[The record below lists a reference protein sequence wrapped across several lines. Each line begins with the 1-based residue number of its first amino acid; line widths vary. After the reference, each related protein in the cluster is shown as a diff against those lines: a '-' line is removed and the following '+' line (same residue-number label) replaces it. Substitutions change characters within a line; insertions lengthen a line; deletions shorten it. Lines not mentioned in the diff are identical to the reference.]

1 VDSLLFEILI
11 IVLLSLINGVFS
23 MSELAIVSAN
33 PGRLAVLASKG
44 RRGAAIA
51 LKLAANSGQFLAT
64 VQIGIT
70 LIGIVSGVFGGATLG
85 EDLAGALITY
95 GLKPAI
101 AEPVAF
107 VTVVGFITYLS
118 LVVGELVP
126 KQIAL
131 SYPETVACLMSLPL
145 LVLSRVGTPLVWILD
160 SSSKLVSKVLP
171 FKVGQRA
178 EVSESDI
185 KNLIAQSATS
195 GEIRRTEK
203 EIALRVFRLD
213 DRPISAF
220 MTARPDMEWLDLN
233 KPLEEL
239 WSSALSVPHFF
250 FPVCKGGI
258 DNLLGII
265 SIKDL
270 CIIRASSS
278 SINIKDLVRPA
289 VKILST
295 RDALSV
301 LEEFKKQRRQ
311 VAIVLDEHGDVDGMV
326 TTHDLLEAIVGDLAD
341 FEGEELSIVRRENG
355 TVLVDASVDIHELL
369 LFLKIEA
376 PEKAPLKGYQSVGGV
391 VFGELNTLPTVG
403 AKVTW
408 SGLTFEV
415 LDMDGPRMDKV
426 LVTKVSTK

>member
-1 VDSLLFEILI
+1 
-11 IVLLSLINGVFS
+11 
-23 MSELAIVSAN
+23 MSELAIISAN
-33 PGRLAVLASKG
+33 HGRLSVLAGKG
-44 RRGAAIA
+44 KSGAATAI
-51 LKLAANSGQFLAT
+51 KLAANPVRFLAT

-70 LIGIVSGVFGGATLG
+70 LIGIIAGVFGGATLS
-85 EDLAGALITY
+85 EDLANKLIIF
-95 GLKPAI
+95 GLNPSYS
-101 AEPVAF
+101 EPIAF

-118 LVVGELVP
+118 LILGELVP

-131 SYPETVACLMSLPL
+131 AYPEPVACIMSFPL
-145 LVLSRVGTPLVWILD
+145 LVLSRIAAPLVWVLD
-160 SSSKLVSKVLP
+160 SSSKLVTKIFP
-171 FKVGQRA
+171 FNLEKRS

-185 KNLIAQSATS
+185 KNLISLGATS

-220 MTARPDMEWLDLN
+220 MTARPDMEWIDLK

-239 WSSALSVPHFF
+239 WNTALSVPHSF
-250 FPVCKGGI
+250 FPVCERGM

-265 SIKDL
+265 SVKDL
-270 CIIRASSS
+270 WLAKASS

-289 VKILST
+289 LKVFAT

-311 VAIVLDEHGDVDGMV
+311 VAIVIDEHGSVDGMV

-341 FEGEELSIVRRENG
+341 YEGEEHSIVRRQDG
-355 TVLVDASVDIHELL
+355 SVLVDATVDIDELL
-369 LFLKIEA
+369 LYLKIET

-391 VFGELNTLPTVG
+391 VFGELNKLPHVG
-403 AKVTW
+403 AKITW
-408 SGLTFEV
+408 SGLTFEIV
-415 LDMDGPRMDKV
+415 DMDGQRMDKV
-426 LVTKVSTK
+426 LVTKISSK